1 MSMKKVFRLDREK
14 LLPAAAVTFFV
25 FYLLSFLKITS
36 FDVSNSTDSSWQ
48 YALSGLRHSSQH
60 LGIDLYFTY
69 GPLFELLPTY
79 IHVYDTVANYIVGSI
94 LFLCIFAVSSVAIS
108 KLYFQIPSL
117 VFGIKK
123 ELVCGILAA
132 GLFFTLIDIDTSLNI
147 LLLLIIAAAH
157 FEKKYLFKILF
168 ILPILLLAYYKFSY
182 FIPVAVLLPVV
193 FMGDLRI
200 STVLQGLY
208 RSIPAYIILFS
219 IFFIITPGSNLIH
232 FAKYMHYSLVNTA
245 AYSEFMGLPF
255 ANFFFIIM
263 IYVLIMVFT
272 AGSFVYKIVR
282 QKNLKRALKNAAFSS
297 YVLLGC
303 AFLLVMFIDFKHAVV
318 RNDSHLLSFTP
329 FVFLGICFAMW
340 NVGYVTKI
348 KKSLHM
354 TTGVRRLLPYGLVVV
369 MVIFHI
375 CISIGLG
382 SNVQKYTDMIG
393 EIIKQTTINS
403 RFNYIAFIDAKNK
416 SEKSI
421 NLRAKEI
428 ATIRAQ
434 MKKLPNQDRP
444 IIFYGNTNL
453 YGEVLRQDRE
463 VLYPP
468 YIQNYVAYPPSL
480 GDSLYLSFIQ
490 QHPDALVYIDEREAS
505 IDGRVPSYELN
516 EFFQYLVHNYQVVAA
531 DQDNR
536 QYVLERKSNK
546 EAVCTRLSD
555 LRIEDNIQTQL
566 PKIPSLS
573 KDQYIKMKVDSS
585 QNALVSATSVL
596 IKNPVYQMILITPEG
611 QPFKARITKSTLKH
625 GVAVSPLPLSFTDHY
640 TQKPF
645 VMKGF
650 TLLDGFPMSSDYSGV
665 LELCT
670 YK

>member
-1 MSMKKVFRLDREK
+1 MNTKKVFRLDRDK
-14 LLPAAAVTFFV
+14 LVPTAAVAFFV

-48 YALSGLRHSSQH
+48 YALSGLRHASQH

-69 GPLFELLPTY
+69 GPLFEILPTY
-79 IHVYDTVANYIVGSI
+79 IHAYDTVANYIIGI
-94 LFLCIFAVSSVAIS
+94 FLFLFIFVVSSIAIS
-108 KLYFQIPSL
+108 RLYFQIPSI

-123 ELVCGILAA
+123 ELVCSILAV
-132 GLFFTLIDIDTSLNI
+132 GLFFTLIDVDTSLNI
-147 LLLLIIAAAH
+147 LLLLIVTAAH

-168 ILPILLLAYYKFSY
+168 LLPILLLAYYKFSY
-182 FIPVAVLLPVV
+182 FIPVAMLLPVV
-193 FMGDLRI
+193 FVGDLRFR
-200 STVLQGLY
+200 SVVHGLY
-208 RSIPAYIILFS
+208 RAIPAYILLFS

-255 ANFFFIIM
+255 SNFFFIIM
-263 IYVLIMVFT
+263 IYILIMACT
-272 AGSFVYKIVR
+272 TGSFFYRIFS
-282 QKNLKRALKNAAFSS
+282 QKNLKRSLGSASFSS

-329 FVFLGICFAMW
+329 FVFLGVCFVVW
-340 NVGYVTKI
+340 NISYVTKV
-348 KKSLHM
+348 KKILYNASA
-354 TTGVRRLLPYGLVVV
+354 RRLLPYGFVVV
-369 MVIFHI
+369 VVIFHI

-382 SNVQKYTDMIG
+382 SSVRNYTDMIG
-393 EIIKQTTINS
+393 EIIKQTTISS
-403 RFNYIAFIDAKNK
+403 RFNYTAFIDAKNE

-421 NLRAKEI
+421 TLRAKEI
-428 ATIRAQ
+428 AEIRSQ
-434 MKKLPNQDRP
+434 MKELPNQDKP
-444 IIFYGNTNL
+444 VIFYGNTNL

-490 QHPDALVYIDEREAS
+490 QHPDALIYIDEREAS

-516 EFFQYLVHNYQVVAA
+516 EFFQYLVHNYQVVAS

-536 QYVLERKSNK
+536 QYVLERKYNK
-546 EAVCTRLSD
+546 KAVCTHLSD
-555 LRIEDNIQTQL
+555 IKIEDNIQTQL

-625 GVAVSPLPLSFTDHY
+625 GIAVSPLPLSFTDHY
-640 TQKPF
+640 MKKPF